1 MSSAL
6 KCERLGWQDRARQS
20 KTEQGKLFKTNHH
33 SAFYYTANYTLIYP
47 INYMLEIS
55 ENKGLV
61 IFLMVRLFR
70 D

>member
-6 KCERLGWQDRARQS
+6 KCERLGWQDRARQ
-20 KTEQGKLFKTNHH
+20 
-33 SAFYYTANYTLIYP
+33 AFQNKPPLRLYSTANYMLIYP

>member
-1 MSSAL
+1 MRAA
-6 KCERLGWQDRARQS
+6 RLARQS
-20 KTEQGKLFKTNHH
+20 QKEQSKLFKTNHH
-33 SAFYYTANYTLIYP
+33 SAFYYTANYMLIYP